1 MKQSLI
7 RAPIHRVFVSFNL
20 KAAFMMGL
28 LCTATLTS
36 IVLAKPNKIPNWVK
50 ARLAEHKESYAAKPQ
65 RGPHL
70 DIKVT
75 PPEIRGKDGKI
86 LIEVYNRS
94 KEHIALVTFDL
105 KLHNHGGYDLDAPIQ
120 AEDLRPNL
128 SGGQWVKIPQVDGKF
143 PKILGARA
151 SNIKIIT
158 ADSRE
163 IALMPY
169 LDVIKY

>member
-1 MKQSLI
+1 MRQFFNIAYTK
-7 RAPIHRVFVSFNL
+7 RVSASFCRV
-20 KAAFMMGL
+20 AALL
-28 LCTATLTS
+28 LCLMIAVGFS
-36 IVLAKPNKIPNWVK
+36 WDGLAKSSKIPTWVK
-50 ARLAEHKESYAAKPQ
+50 GRLSEHKDSYAPKPQ

-75 PPEIRGKDGKI
+75 PPEIRGKDGKL

-94 KEHIALVTFDL
+94 KEHIMLVTFDL
-105 KLHNHGGYDLDAPIQ
+105 KLFNNQGYELDSQVQ

-128 SGGQWVKIPQVDGKF
+128 SGGQWVKIPQIQEKF